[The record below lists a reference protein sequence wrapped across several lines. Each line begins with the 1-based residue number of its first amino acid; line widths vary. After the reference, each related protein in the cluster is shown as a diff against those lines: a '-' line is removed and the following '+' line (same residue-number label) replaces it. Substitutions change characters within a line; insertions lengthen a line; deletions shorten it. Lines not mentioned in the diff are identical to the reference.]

1 MKKSYED
8 FATSQVTVAS
18 TATLLTA
25 SADGRDEVTIQQLG
39 TTPVYIGKAG
49 VTTATGFPLPGVA
62 GASITLPATE
72 GIYGITA
79 SGTQAV
85 AVLVT
90 F

>member
-1 MKKSYED
+1 MKKPYED
-8 FATSQVTVAS
+8 FTTSQVTVAA
-18 TATLLTA
+18 TATLIAA

-39 TTPVYIGKAG
+39 TTPVYLGKAN
-49 VTTATGFPLPGVA
+49 VTTANGFPLPGVA
-62 GASITLPATE
+62 GSSITLPATT

-90 F
+90 G

>member
-8 FATSQVTVAS
+8 FATSQVTVAA
-18 TATLLTA
+18 TATLILA
-25 SADGRDEVTIQQLG
+25 GADGRDEVTIEQLG

-49 VTTATGFPLPGVA
+49 VTTSTGLLLPGVI
-62 GASITLPATE
+62 GASLTLPATTS
-72 GIYGITA
+72 IYGITA